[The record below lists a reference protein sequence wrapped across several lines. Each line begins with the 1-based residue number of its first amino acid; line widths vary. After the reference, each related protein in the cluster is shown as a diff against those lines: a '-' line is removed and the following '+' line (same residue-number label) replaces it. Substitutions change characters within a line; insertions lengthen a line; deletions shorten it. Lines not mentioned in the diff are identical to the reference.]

1 MQVRENLRKKVLPMQ
16 TTGKFRNKKATF
28 TAASNVMLFDER
40 LDMDTKILHN
50 MINYYISIP
59 DFTLYKGYLQKVT
72 DLGQKAFNRMWKQLK
87 ETGYLV

>member
-59 DFTLYKGYLQKVT
+59 DFTLYKGIYK
-72 DLGQKAFNRMWKQLK
+72 R
-87 ETGYLV
+87 